1 MVYLKNKMIYEL
13 YNSLADIVIANAFFF
28 LITFKATLTKD
39 TKPTDYLSGVGN
51 VVRFRLHDLSSKNET
66 DSSPYHYGFIISI
79 RRVGVYNPFLYYSY
93 VVQSIYLNYL
103 HGDCRVNILT

>member
-1 MVYLKNKMIYEL
+1 MIYEL

-51 VVRFRLHDLSSKNET
+51 VVRFRLHDMSTKNET
-66 DSSPYHYGFIISI
+66 DSSIYHYGFIISI

-103 HGDCRVNILT
+103 HSDCRVNILT